1 VAFLFEQ
8 HSRGTTRDRLRSNQ
22 CSSHATGHAAEA
34 QCLGGPEARR
44 VTEHFEVV
52 VDTYRLQG
60 TSHRNVTGPVAVRLG
75 DAWFPEREWNDFPVI
90 VLGWWVRQL
99 PDLAQGIDGE
109 FAFMDGPFRFSVIFE
124 AGGARIV
131 FEDLHADQ
139 LRVVSEAAIS
149 ADVVAGA
156 IAAAAKG
163 VVKAC
168 EGRGWTSCDIDELR
182 MGAISGQREQRV
194 MR

>member
-1 VAFLFEQ
+1 MISIAFVKFRALLQ
-8 HSRGTTRDRLRSNQ
+8 AG
-22 CSSHATGHAAEA
+22 HAT
-34 QCLGGPEARR
+34 QRRWLGGPEARR
-44 VTEHFEVV
+44 MTEQFEVV

-60 TSHRNVTGPVAVRLG
+60 ASHWNVTGPLAVRLG

-90 VLGWWVRQL
+90 VLGWWVSQL
-99 PDLAQGIDGE
+99 PDLAQGIDRE

-131 FEDLHADQ
+131 LEDLRADPP
-139 LRVVSEAAIS
+139 RVVSEAAIP

-156 IAAAAKG
+156 IAAAAKE

-182 MGAISGQREQRV
+182 SWVQSAGNGSSA
-194 MR
+194 